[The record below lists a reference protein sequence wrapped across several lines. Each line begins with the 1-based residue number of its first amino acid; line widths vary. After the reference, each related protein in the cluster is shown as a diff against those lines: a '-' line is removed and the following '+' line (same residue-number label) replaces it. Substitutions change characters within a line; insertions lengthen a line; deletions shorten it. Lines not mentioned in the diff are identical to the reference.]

1 MGTMERSSRMWQ
13 AIILLVILT
22 SVLAYA
28 LYPYI
33 NAFLT
38 AFILYVIFKPLHRFL
53 TIDHRIRS
61 DISAII
67 VLIVSA
73 LIILVPVHILMALVY
88 LQIQSLFSDPTWVF
102 SYIEMATRY
111 IHIIESI
118 VLPFEIDLELENR
131 FMEFFSTLANHI
143 SRAAVDALSAISQI
157 LIEIVIMY
165 FLFFY
170 LLIGDKSKFAQG
182 FRGAIPFNEDN
193 TKKLL
198 DKFSSLV
205 KTILFS
211 SGIIA
216 FIQGAILTIT
226 FLLLGIEGAFFWG
239 FVTLILSFLPMVGPP
254 VIWVPTLALQL
265 IQGDYFIAVGVL
277 IGGIIHTLVDE
288 VLRPL
293 VQKRVGQIHPLVT
306 IVGVLTGLK
315 LFGLLGIILGPLL
328 ISYVLLIA
336 LMVNDEYLSGPDS
349 SKYEQLIC
357 ELIKKD

>member
-1 MGTMERSSRMWQ
+1 MERSSRMWQ
-13 AIILLVILT
+13 AIIVLFIL
-22 SVLAYA
+22 SSLFAYA

-38 AFILYVIFKPLHRFL
+38 AFILYVILKPLHRFL
-53 TIDHRIRS
+53 TIDHKIRS
-61 DISAII
+61 DISAIF
-67 VLIVSA
+67 VLIVSVI
-73 LIILVPVHILMALVY
+73 IILVPVYILLALVY
-88 LQIQSLFSDPTWVF
+88 LEIQSLFSDTTWVF
-102 SYIEMATRY
+102 SYIELATRY

-118 VLPFEIDLELENR
+118 VLPVEIDLELER
-131 FMEFFSTLANHI
+131 RLMEFLSTLANLI
-143 SRAAVDALSAISQI
+143 SGAAVDTLSVIGQK
-157 LIEIVIMY
+157 LIELVIMY
-165 FLFFY
+165 FLLFY
-170 LLIGDKSKFAQG
+170 LLVGDNSKFAQSL
-182 FRGAIPFNEDN
+182 RNAVPFNEDN

-198 DKFSSLV
+198 NKFSSLV

-216 FIQGAILTIT
+216 VIQGTILTIT

-254 VIWVPTLALQL
+254 VIWLPSLALQL
-265 IQGDYFIAVGVL
+265 IQGDYFIAMGVL

-288 VLRPL
+288 VLRPV

-328 ISYVLLIA
+328 ISYVLLVA
-336 LMVNDEYLSGPDS
+336 LMIHDEYLSDPDS
-349 SKYEQLIC
+349 RKYEQLIS
-357 ELIKKD
+357 EIVKQE